1 MNLETENDGFVI
13 LCAMRYCLGR
23 SSYAPSLMIE
33 WLRAHWHQIDPRDR
47 SIIMRDVREA
57 ASASER
63 SCGLLSLPYE
73 REWRD
78 FAKWAEAQD
87 AD

>member
-23 SSYAPSLMIE
+23 SRLRAEPDDQ

>member
-1 MNLETENDGFVI
+1 MKPETENDGFVI
-13 LCAMRYCLGR
+13 LCAVRYCLGR

-57 ASASER
+57 VSASEHG
-63 SCGLLSLPYE
+63 CGLLSLPYE